1 MKAIILAA
9 GRGTRLAPL
18 TDTTPKPLLPINGQP
33 LIVRQLQQLRAANI
47 THVVINLYHLGD
59 LIEHALGNGEK
70 FGMQIAYSH
79 ELSLLETGG
88 GIKNALPLLE
98 EEEFIV
104 CNGDIYTD
112 FDFSS
117 LPDAL
122 APNDTAHLVLTPTPN
137 TRARGDFAYSHG
149 RVTQRGDDFVYCG
162 ISIFSQ
168 RIFANSPEGAFS
180 SRDLMFEAIDQ
191 GQLSAQ
197 VHKGQWT
204 DIGTLDDYHKVA
216 NRDSITST
224 S

>member
-9 GRGTRLAPL
+9 GRGARLAPL
-18 TDTTPKPLLPINGQP
+18 TDTTPKPLLPIKGQP

-59 LIEHALGNGEK
+59 LIERALGNGEK

-79 ELSLLETGG
+79 EQSLLETGG

-117 LPDAL
+117 LPDTL

-137 TRARGDFAYSHG
+137 TRARGDFEYSQG

-180 SRDLMFEAIDQ
+180 SRDLMFEAIEQ

-204 DIGTLDDYHKVA
+204 DIGTLSDYA
-216 NRDSITST
+216 NVSGN
-224 S
+224 

>member
-9 GRGTRLAPL
+9 GRGARLAPL
-18 TDTTPKPLLPINGQP
+18 TDTTPKPLLPIKGQP

-47 THVVINLYHLGD
+47 THVVINLYYLGD
-59 LIEHALGNGEK
+59 LIERALGNGEK

-79 ELSLLETGG
+79 EQSLLETGG
-88 GIKNALPLLE
+88 GIKNALLLLE

-137 TRARGDFAYSHG
+137 TRARGDFEYSQG

-180 SRDLMFEAIDQ
+180 SRDLMFEAIEQ

-197 VHKGQWT
+197 VHMGQWT
-204 DIGTLDDYHKVA
+204 DIGTLSDYA
-216 NRDSITST
+216 NVSSN
-224 S
+224 

>member
-9 GRGTRLAPL
+9 GRGARLAPL
-18 TDTTPKPLLPINGQP
+18 TDTTPKPLLPIKGQP

-47 THVVINLYHLGD
+47 THVVINLYHLGE
-59 LIEHALGNGEK
+59 LIERALGNGEK

-79 ELSLLETGG
+79 EQSLLETGG

-137 TRARGDFAYSHG
+137 TRARGDFEYSQG

-180 SRDLMFEAIDQ
+180 SRDLMFEAIEQ

-197 VHKGQWT
+197 VHMGQWT
-204 DIGTLDDYHKVA
+204 DIGTLSDYA
-216 NRDSITST
+216 NVSSN
-224 S
+224 

>member
-18 TDTTPKPLLPINGQP
+18 TDTTPKPLLPIKGQP

-47 THVVINLYHLGD
+47 THVVINLYYLGD
-59 LIEHALGNGEK
+59 LIERALGNGEK

-79 ELSLLETGG
+79 EQSLLETGG
-88 GIKNALPLLE
+88 
-98 EEEFIV
+98 
-104 CNGDIYTD
+104 IYTD

-137 TRARGDFAYSHG
+137 TRARGDFEYSQG

-180 SRDLMFEAIDQ
+180 SRDLMFEAIEQ

-197 VHKGQWT
+197 VHMGQWT
-204 DIGTLDDYHKVA
+204 DIGTLSDYA
-216 NRDSITST
+216 NVSIN
-224 S
+224 

>member
-9 GRGTRLAPL
+9 GRGARLAPL
-18 TDTTPKPLLPINGQP
+18 TDTTPKPLLPIKGQP

-59 LIEHALGNGEK
+59 LIERALGNGEK
-70 FGMQIAYSH
+70 FGMQIAYSR
-79 ELSLLETGG
+79 EQSLLETGG

-117 LPDAL
+117 LPDTL
-122 APNDTAHLVLTPTPN
+122 APNDTAHLVLTPTPR
-137 TRARGDFAYSHG
+137 TRARGDFEYSQG

-168 RIFANSPEGAFS
+168 RIFTNSPEGAFS

-204 DIGTLDDYHKVA
+204 DIGTLSDYA
-216 NRDSITST
+216 NVSGN
-224 S
+224 

>member
-9 GRGTRLAPL
+9 GRGARLAPL
-18 TDTTPKPLLPINGQP
+18 TDTTPKPLLPIKGQP

-59 LIEHALGNGEK
+59 LIERALGNGEK

-122 APNDTAHLVLTPTPN
+122 APNDSAHLVLTPTPK
-137 TRARGDFAYSHG
+137 TRARGDFEYSQG

-168 RIFANSPEGAFS
+168 SIFANSPEGAFS
-180 SRDLMFEAIDQ
+180 SRDLMFEAIEQ

-204 DIGTLDDYHKVA
+204 DIGTLSDYA
-216 NRDSITST
+216 NVSGN
-224 S
+224 

>member
-9 GRGTRLAPL
+9 GRGARLAPL
-18 TDTTPKPLLPINGQP
+18 TDTTPKPLLPIKGQP

-47 THVVINLYHLGD
+47 THVIINLYYLGD
-59 LIEHALGNGEK
+59 LIERALGNGEK
-70 FGMQIAYSH
+70 FGMQIAYSQ
-79 ELSLLETGG
+79 EQSLLETGG

-137 TRARGDFAYSHG
+137 TRARGDFEYSQG

-180 SRDLMFEAIDQ
+180 SRDLMFEAIEQ

-197 VHKGQWT
+197 VHMGQWT
-204 DIGTLDDYHKVA
+204 DIGTLSDYA
-216 NRDSITST
+216 NVSSN
-224 S
+224 

>member
-9 GRGTRLAPL
+9 GRGARLAPL
-18 TDTTPKPLLPINGQP
+18 TDTTPKPLLPIKGQP

-59 LIEHALGNGEK
+59 LIERALGNGEK

-79 ELSLLETGG
+79 EQSLLETGG

-137 TRARGDFAYSHG
+137 TRARGDFEYSQG

-180 SRDLMFEAIDQ
+180 SRDLMFEAIEQ

-197 VHKGQWT
+197 VHMGQWT
-204 DIGTLDDYHKVA
+204 DIGTLSDYA
-216 NRDSITST
+216 NVSSN
-224 S
+224 

>member
-9 GRGTRLAPL
+9 GRGARLAPL
-18 TDTTPKPLLPINGQP
+18 TDTTPKPLLPIKGQP

-59 LIEHALGNGEK
+59 LIERALGNGEK

-79 ELSLLETGG
+79 EQSLLETGG

-112 FDFSS
+112 FDFSN
-117 LPDAL
+117 LPNAL
-122 APNDTAHLVLTPTPN
+122 APNDTAHLVLTPTPR
-137 TRARGDFAYSHG
+137 TRARGDFEYSQG

-204 DIGTLDDYHKVA
+204 DIGTLSDYA
-216 NRDSITST
+216 NVSGN
-224 S
+224 

>member
-9 GRGTRLAPL
+9 GRGARLAPL
-18 TDTTPKPLLPINGQP
+18 TDTTPKPLLPIKGQP

-47 THVVINLYHLGD
+47 THVVINLYYLGD
-59 LIEHALGNGEK
+59 LIERALGNGEK

-79 ELSLLETGG
+79 EQSLLETGG

-104 CNGDIYTD
+104 CNGDIKSD
-112 FDFSS
+112 IDFSS

-137 TRARGDFAYSHG
+137 TRARGDFEYSQG

-180 SRDLMFEAIDQ
+180 SRDLMFEAIEQ

-197 VHKGQWT
+197 VHMGQWT
-204 DIGTLDDYHKVA
+204 DIGTLSDYA
-216 NRDSITST
+216 NVSSN
-224 S
+224 

>member
-9 GRGTRLAPL
+9 GRGARLAPL
-18 TDTTPKPLLPINGQP
+18 TDTTPKPLLPVNGQP
-33 LIVRQLQQLRAANI
+33 LIVRQLKQLRAADI
-47 THVVINLYHLGD
+47 IHVVINLYHLGD
-59 LIEHALGNGEK
+59 LIAHALGNGEK

-79 ELSLLETGG
+79 EQSLLETGG

-117 LPDAL
+117 LPNAL
-122 APNDTAHLVLTPTPN
+122 APNDTAHLVLTPTPK
-137 TRARGDFAYSHG
+137 TRARGDFEYSRG

-180 SRDLMFEAIDQ
+180 SRDLMFEAIEQ

-197 VHKGQWT
+197 VHSGQWT
-204 DIGTLDDYHKVA
+204 DIGTLSDYAKVSG
-216 NRDSITST
+216 N
-224 S
+224 

>member
-9 GRGTRLAPL
+9 GRGARLAPL
-18 TDTTPKPLLPINGQP
+18 TDTTPKPLLPIKGQP

-47 THVVINLYHLGD
+47 THVVINLYYLGD
-59 LIEHALGNGEK
+59 LIERALGNGEK

-137 TRARGDFAYSHG
+137 TRARGDFEYSQG

-180 SRDLMFEAIDQ
+180 SRDLMFEAIEQ

-197 VHKGQWT
+197 VHMGQWT
-204 DIGTLDDYHKVA
+204 DIGTLSDYA
-216 NRDSITST
+216 NVSSN
-224 S
+224 

>member
-9 GRGTRLAPL
+9 GRGARLAPL
-18 TDTTPKPLLPINGQP
+18 TDTTPKPLLPIKGQP

-59 LIEHALGNGEK
+59 LIERALGNGEK
-70 FGMQIAYSH
+70 FGMQIAYSR
-79 ELSLLETGG
+79 EQSLLETGG

-117 LPDAL
+117 LPDTL
-122 APNDTAHLVLTPTPN
+122 APNDTAHLVLTPTPR
-137 TRARGDFAYSHG
+137 TRARGDFEYSQG

-180 SRDLMFEAIDQ
+180 SRDLMFEAIEQ

-197 VHKGQWT
+197 VHEGQWT
-204 DIGTLDDYHKVA
+204 DIGTLSDYA
-216 NRDSITST
+216 NVSGN
-224 S
+224 

>member
-9 GRGTRLAPL
+9 GRGARLAPL

-33 LIVRQLQQLRAANI
+33 LIVRQLQQLRAASI
-47 THVVINLYHLGD
+47 TYVVINLYHLGD
-59 LIEHALGNGEK
+59 LIERALGNGEK

-79 ELSLLETGG
+79 EQSLLETGG

-117 LPDAL
+117 LPNNL
-122 APNDTAHLVLTPTPN
+122 APNDTAHLVLTPKPKD
-137 TRARGDFAYSHG
+137 RERGDFKYSHG
-149 RVTQRGDDFVYCG
+149 RVTKRGDDFVYCG
-162 ISIFSQ
+162 ISIFSR
-168 RIFANSPEGAFS
+168 RIFTNSPEGAFS
-180 SRDLMFEAIDQ
+180 SRDLMFEAIER

-197 VHKGQWT
+197 IHRSQWS
-204 DIGTLDDYHKVA
+204 DIGTLGDYQKV
-216 NRDSITST
+216 NGS
-224 S
+224 

>member
-9 GRGTRLAPL
+9 GRGARLAPL
-18 TDTTPKPLLPINGQP
+18 TDTTPKPLLPVNGQP
-33 LIVRQLQQLRAANI
+33 LIVRQLQQLRAADI
-47 THVVINLYHLGD
+47 IHVVINLYHLGD
-59 LIEHALGNGEK
+59 LIAHALGNGEK

-79 ELSLLETGG
+79 EQSLLETGG

-117 LPDAL
+117 LPNAL
-122 APNDTAHLVLTPTPN
+122 APNDTAHLVLTPTPK
-137 TRARGDFAYSHG
+137 TRARGDFEYSRG

-180 SRDLMFEAIDQ
+180 SRDLMFEAIEQ

-197 VHKGQWT
+197 VHSGQWT
-204 DIGTLDDYHKVA
+204 DIGTLSDYAKVSG
-216 NRDSITST
+216 N
-224 S
+224 

>member
-9 GRGTRLAPL
+9 GRGARLAPL
-18 TDTTPKPLLPINGQP
+18 TDTTPKPLLPIKGQP

-59 LIEHALGNGEK
+59 LIERALGNGEK

-117 LPDAL
+117 LPDTL
-122 APNDTAHLVLTPTPN
+122 APNDTAHLVLAPTPK
-137 TRARGDFAYSHG
+137 TRARGDFEYSQG

-180 SRDLMFEAIDQ
+180 SRDLMFEAIEQ

-204 DIGTLDDYHKVA
+204 DIGTLSDYA
-216 NRDSITST
+216 NVSGN
-224 S
+224 

>member
-9 GRGTRLAPL
+9 GRGARLAPL
-18 TDTTPKPLLPINGQP
+18 TDTTPKPLLPVNGQP
-33 LIVRQLQQLRAANI
+33 LIVRQLQQLRAADI
-47 THVVINLYHLGD
+47 IHVVINLYHLGD
-59 LIEHALGNGEK
+59 LIAHALGNGEK

-79 ELSLLETGG
+79 EQSLLETGG
-88 GIKNALPLLE
+88 GIKNALPLLG

-117 LPDAL
+117 LPNAL
-122 APNDTAHLVLTPTPN
+122 APNDTAHLVLTPTPK
-137 TRARGDFAYSHG
+137 TRARGDFEYSRG
-149 RVTQRGDDFVYCG
+149 RVSQRGDDFVYCG

-180 SRDLMFEAIDQ
+180 SRDLMFEAIEQ

-197 VHKGQWT
+197 VHSGQWT
-204 DIGTLDDYHKVA
+204 DIGTLSDYAKVSG
-216 NRDSITST
+216 N
-224 S
+224 

>member
-9 GRGTRLAPL
+9 GRGARLAPL
-18 TDTTPKPLLPINGQP
+18 TDTTPKPLLPINGQS

-59 LIEHALGNGEK
+59 LIERALGNGEK
-70 FGMQIAYSH
+70 FGMQIVYSH
-79 ELSLLETGG
+79 EQSLLETGG
-88 GIKNALPLLE
+88 GIKNARPLLE

-122 APNDTAHLVLTPTPN
+122 APNDTAHLVLTPTPK
-137 TRARGDFAYSHG
+137 TRARGDFEYSQG

-180 SRDLMFEAIDQ
+180 SRDLMFEAIEQ
-191 GQLSAQ
+191 GRLSAQ

-204 DIGTLDDYHKVA
+204 DIGTLSDYA
-216 NRDSITST
+216 NVSGN
-224 S
+224 

>member
-9 GRGTRLAPL
+9 GRGARLAPL
-18 TDTTPKPLLPINGQP
+18 TDTTPKPLLPIN
-33 LIVRQLQQLRAANI
+33 
-47 THVVINLYHLGD
+47 LYHLGD
-59 LIEHALGNGEK
+59 LIERALGNGEK
-70 FGMQIAYSH
+70 FGMQIAYSR
-79 ELSLLETGG
+79 EQSLLETGG

-117 LPDAL
+117 LPDTL
-122 APNDTAHLVLTPTPN
+122 APNDTAHLVLTPTPR
-137 TRARGDFAYSHG
+137 TRARGDFEYSQG

-204 DIGTLDDYHKVA
+204 DIGTLSDYA
-216 NRDSITST
+216 NVSGN
-224 S
+224 

>member
-9 GRGTRLAPL
+9 GRGARLAPL
-18 TDTTPKPLLPINGQP
+18 TDTTPKPLLPIKGQP

-47 THVVINLYHLGD
+47 THVVINLYYLGD
-59 LIEHALGNGEK
+59 LIERALGNGEK

-79 ELSLLETGG
+79 EQSLLETGG

-137 TRARGDFAYSHG
+137 TRARGDFEYSQG
-149 RVTQRGDDFVYCG
+149 RVTQRGDDFIYCG

-180 SRDLMFEAIDQ
+180 SRDLMFEAIEQ

-197 VHKGQWT
+197 VHMGQWT
-204 DIGTLDDYHKVA
+204 DIGTLSDYA
-216 NRDSITST
+216 NVSSN
-224 S
+224 

>member
-9 GRGTRLAPL
+9 GRGARLAPL
-18 TDTTPKPLLPINGQP
+18 TDTTPKPLLPIKGQP

-59 LIEHALGNGEK
+59 LIERALGNGEK
-70 FGMQIAYSH
+70 FGMQIAYSR
-79 ELSLLETGG
+79 EQSLLETGG

-117 LPDAL
+117 LPDTL
-122 APNDTAHLVLTPTPN
+122 APNDTAHLVLTPTPR
-137 TRARGDFAYSHG
+137 TRARGDFEYSQG

-204 DIGTLDDYHKVA
+204 DIGTLSDYA
-216 NRDSITST
+216 NVSGN
-224 S
+224 

>member
-9 GRGTRLAPL
+9 GRGARLAPL

-47 THVVINLYHLGD
+47 THVIINLYHLGD

-79 ELSLLETGG
+79 EQSLLETGG

-117 LPDAL
+117 LPNNL
-122 APNDTAHLVLTPTPN
+122 APNDTAHLVLTPTPKN
-137 TRARGDFAYSHG
+137 RERGDFKYSQG
-149 RVTQRGDDFVYCG
+149 RVTKRGDDFVYCG
-162 ISIFSQ
+162 ISIFSR
-168 RIFANSPEGAFS
+168 RIFANSPVGAFS
-180 SRDLMFEAIDQ
+180 SRDLMFEAIEQ

-197 VHKGQWT
+197 IHRSQWS
-204 DIGTLDDYHKVA
+204 DIGTLGDYQKV
-216 NRDSITST
+216 NGS
-224 S
+224 

>member
-9 GRGTRLAPL
+9 GRGARLAPL
-18 TDTTPKPLLPINGQP
+18 TDTTPKPLLPIKGQP

-59 LIEHALGNGEK
+59 LIERALGNGEK

-117 LPDAL
+117 LPDTL
-122 APNDTAHLVLTPTPN
+122 APNDTAHLVLTPTPR
-137 TRARGDFAYSHG
+137 TRARGDFEYSQG

-180 SRDLMFEAIDQ
+180 SRDLMFEAIEQ

-204 DIGTLDDYHKVA
+204 DIGTLSDYA
-216 NRDSITST
+216 NVSGN
-224 S
+224 

>member
-9 GRGTRLAPL
+9 GRGARLAPL
-18 TDTTPKPLLPINGQP
+18 TDTTPKPLLPIKGQP

-47 THVVINLYHLGD
+47 THVVINLYYLGG
-59 LIEHALGNGEK
+59 LIERALGNGEK

-79 ELSLLETGG
+79 EQSLLETGG

-137 TRARGDFAYSHG
+137 TRARGDFEYSQG

-180 SRDLMFEAIDQ
+180 SRDLMFEAIEQ

-197 VHKGQWT
+197 VHMGQWT
-204 DIGTLDDYHKVA
+204 DIGTLSDYA
-216 NRDSITST
+216 NVSSN
-224 S
+224 

>member
-9 GRGTRLAPL
+9 GRGARLAPL
-18 TDTTPKPLLPINGQP
+18 TDTTPKPLLPIKGQP

-59 LIEHALGNGEK
+59 LIERALGNGEK

-79 ELSLLETGG
+79 EQSLLETGG

-117 LPDAL
+117 LPNNL

-137 TRARGDFAYSHG
+137 TRARGDFEYSQG

-180 SRDLMFEAIDQ
+180 SRDLMFEAIEQ

-197 VHKGQWT
+197 VHMGQWT
-204 DIGTLDDYHKVA
+204 DIGTLSDYA
-216 NRDSITST
+216 NVSSN
-224 S
+224 

>member
-9 GRGTRLAPL
+9 GRGARLAPL
-18 TDTTPKPLLPINGQP
+18 TDTTPKPLLPIKGQP

-47 THVVINLYHLGD
+47 THVVINLYYLGD
-59 LIEHALGNGEK
+59 LIERALGNGEK

-79 ELSLLETGG
+79 EQSLLETGG

-117 LPDAL
+117 LPNNL
-122 APNDTAHLVLTPTPN
+122 APNDTAHLVLTPTPK
-137 TRARGDFAYSHG
+137 TRERGDFKYSQG
-149 RVTQRGDDFVYCG
+149 RVTKRGDDFVYCG
-162 ISIFSQ
+162 ISIFSR
-168 RIFANSPEGAFS
+168 RIFTNSPEGAFS
-180 SRDLMFEAIDQ
+180 SRDLMFEAIEQ

-197 VHKGQWT
+197 IHRSQWS
-204 DIGTLDDYHKVA
+204 DIGTLGDYQKV
-216 NRDSITST
+216 NGS
-224 S
+224 

>member
-9 GRGTRLAPL
+9 GRGARLAPL
-18 TDTTPKPLLPINGQP
+18 TDTTPKPLLPIKGQP

-47 THVVINLYHLGD
+47 THVVINLYHLGE
-59 LIEHALGNGEK
+59 LIERALGNGEK
-70 FGMQIAYSH
+70 FGMQIAYSR
-79 ELSLLETGG
+79 EQSLLETGG

-117 LPDAL
+117 LPDTL
-122 APNDTAHLVLTPTPN
+122 APNDTAHLVLAPTPN
-137 TRARGDFAYSHG
+137 TRARGDFEYSQG

-180 SRDLMFEAIDQ
+180 SRDLMFEAIEQ

-197 VHKGQWT
+197 VHMGQWT
-204 DIGTLDDYHKVA
+204 DIGTLSDYA
-216 NRDSITST
+216 NVSSN
-224 S
+224 

>member
-9 GRGTRLAPL
+9 GRGARLAPL
-18 TDTTPKPLLPINGQP
+18 TDTTPKPLLPIKGQP

-59 LIEHALGNGEK
+59 LIERALGNGEK

-137 TRARGDFAYSHG
+137 TRARGDFEYSQG

-180 SRDLMFEAIDQ
+180 SRDLMFEAIEQ

-197 VHKGQWT
+197 VHMGQWT
-204 DIGTLDDYHKVA
+204 DIGTLSDYA
-216 NRDSITST
+216 NVSGN
-224 S
+224 

>member
-9 GRGTRLAPL
+9 GRGARLAPL
-18 TDTTPKPLLPINGQP
+18 TDTTPKPLLPIKGQP

-47 THVVINLYHLGD
+47 THVVINLYYLGD
-59 LIEHALGNGEK
+59 LIERALGNGEK

-79 ELSLLETGG
+79 EQSLLETGG

-137 TRARGDFAYSHG
+137 TRARGDFEYRQG

-180 SRDLMFEAIDQ
+180 SRDLMFEAIEQ

-197 VHKGQWT
+197 VHMGQWT
-204 DIGTLDDYHKVA
+204 DIGTLSDYA
-216 NRDSITST
+216 NVSSN
-224 S
+224 

>member
-9 GRGTRLAPL
+9 GRGARLAPL
-18 TDTTPKPLLPINGQP
+18 TDTTPKPLLPVNGQP
-33 LIVRQLQQLRAANI
+33 LIVRQLQQLRAADI
-47 THVVINLYHLGD
+47 IHVVINLYHLGD
-59 LIEHALGNGEK
+59 LIALALGNGEK

-79 ELSLLETGG
+79 EQSLLETGG

-117 LPDAL
+117 LPNAL
-122 APNDTAHLVLTPTPN
+122 APNDTAHLVLTPTPK
-137 TRARGDFAYSHG
+137 TRARGDFEYSRG
-149 RVTQRGDDFVYCG
+149 RVSQRGDDFVYCG

-180 SRDLMFEAIDQ
+180 SRDLMFEAIEQ

-197 VHKGQWT
+197 VHSGQWT
-204 DIGTLDDYHKVA
+204 DIGTLSDYAKVSA
-216 NRDSITST
+216 N
-224 S
+224 

>member
-9 GRGTRLAPL
+9 GRCARLAPL
-18 TDTTPKPLLPINGQP
+18 TDTTPKPLLPIKGQP

-59 LIEHALGNGEK
+59 LIERALGNGEK

-117 LPDAL
+117 LPDTL
-122 APNDTAHLVLTPTPN
+122 APNDTAHLVLAPTPN
-137 TRARGDFAYSHG
+137 TRARGDFEYSQG

-180 SRDLMFEAIDQ
+180 SRDLMFEAIEQ

-204 DIGTLDDYHKVA
+204 DIGTLSDYA
-216 NRDSITST
+216 NVSGN
-224 S
+224 